1 MSARLEIIDKTDG
14 QPDVAAFMIATA
26 TQNMFIIN
34 NKVCDGMIGLAFQ
47 DSFSA
52 LNDEIRQQT
61 NNANND
67 DGANAIFNIFAQNPD
82 VPTFFDMQLSRANDP
97 GDTSSGSFIVG
108 SHVSGFENVSSQ
120 PHLPVINPGR
130 WAVPLDQMSVNGKT
144 FQFNQSVVSGVP
156 SGKIL
161 VDIDS
166 GFSFPPIPST
176 AVDFIY
182 SSFPGASL
190 IAKSGT
196 WIVPCNGT
204 TDLKFTFGGVDFPM
218 HYLDLTQINTATL
231 TNKGQKVN
239 VTYCSNTFTYGTPSA
254 SDGFDANLGDPFM
267 RNAYVSFN
275 YNGLTTSGDGS
286 FIQMLPTT
294 NLDAA
299 LPDFQ
304 SSRSK
309 TLAGMPPELSP
320 SDFVALSLGLEI
332 DDSIPTSSTSSDASP
347 TGTTSS
353 AAGSSAT
360 TSASSAASTPTDSGS
375 GGKSKNASSSVHGSI
390 ISLLVP
396 LFAATFTVTI
406 LS

>member
-1 MSARLEIIDKTDG
+1 
-14 QPDVAAFMIATA
+14 
-26 TQNMFIIN
+26 MFIIN

-182 SSFPGASL
+182 SSFPVASL
-190 IAKSGT
+190 IAKNGT
-196 WIVPCNGT
+196 LIVPCNGT
-204 TDLKFTFGGVDFPM
+204 TDLKFTFGCVTILKHTEPDLLTYNSCSGVDFPM

-239 VTYCSNTFTYGTPSA
+239 VTYCSNTFQYGTPSA

-267 RNAYVSFN
+267 RNAYVS
-275 YNGLTTSGDGS
+275 Y
-286 FIQMLPTT
+286 
-294 NLDAA
+294 
-299 LPDFQ
+299 
-304 SSRSK
+304 
-309 TLAGMPPELSP
+309 
-320 SDFVALSLGLEI
+320 
-332 DDSIPTSSTSSDASP
+332 
-347 TGTTSS
+347 
-353 AAGSSAT
+353 
-360 TSASSAASTPTDSGS
+360 
-375 GGKSKNASSSVHGSI
+375 VHH
-390 ISLLVP
+390 LW
-396 LFAATFTVTI
+396 
-406 LS
+406 